1 MAEIITTILIAMAP
15 ISELRGAIPFGVAS
29 GIDPVFVYLL
39 AVVGNFFPV
48 MPLLLF
54 LRYGSDFAR
63 KKSVL
68 ISKILDWVFA
78 RTRRK
83 HGEKFETFGFWALLI
98 FVAVPL
104 PLTGAWTGAVIAYL
118 IDMPFKK
125 AVFAILGGIVISGA
139 IVLAL
144 TLGIIKLV

>member
-29 GIDPVFVYLL
+29 GISPGLVYLWS
-39 AVVGNFFPV
+39 VIGNFIPV
-48 MPLLLF
+48 LPLLFF
-54 LRYGSDFAR
+54 LKYGSEFAMR
-63 KKSVL
+63 K
-68 ISKILDWVFA
+68 IPTIAKILNWVFA

-118 IDMPFKK
+118 VGMPFKK
-125 AVFAILGGIVISGA
+125 AVFAILEGIVISGA